1 MADAAP
7 GNEPLACAGLA
18 VRVEE
23 GRPVA
28 ALRYFARDSAF
39 GSAVHEAI
47 ALALPQTVRAVA
59 GSGFV
64 LAWRSPTET
73 LCLAESEA
81 RLWQLA
87 ARLAGAAEGCLVD
100 LTGALGLVRLTGE
113 RVRDLL
119 CRLGGSAS
127 VPAPGEARRSRLADV
142 PVLALCVEEGET
154 LLLIDRVYLAHVLDW
169 MRESVLDFADEGSA
183 ARL

>member
-7 GNEPLACAGLA
+7 GSEPLACAGLA

-23 GRPVA
+23 GAPVA
-28 ALRYFARDSAF
+28 TLRYFAREGAF
-39 GSAVHEAI
+39 GSAVREAI
-47 ALALPQTVRAVA
+47 APGLPQTVKALT
-59 GSGFV
+59 GGGFI
-64 LAWRSPTET
+64 LAWRSPSET
-73 LCLAESEA
+73 LCVAESEA
-81 RLWQLA
+81 GLSQLA
-87 ARLAGAAEGCLVD
+87 ARLAGAADGCLVD

-119 CRLGGSAS
+119 CRLGGGAS
-127 VPAPGEARRSRLADV
+127 VPAPGEARGSRLAEV

-154 LLLIDRVYLAHVLDW
+154 LLLIDRIYLPHVLDW
-169 MRESVLDFADEGSA
+169 MRETVLDFADEGSA